1 MWYIK
6 VKACDD
12 FVLQYT
18 LLCSRVLYYYCR
30 QEVVVLPGNLIL
42 ATLKEHRGFSHSTTT
57 KTISRLIIT
66 SFFTLP
72 IAAPLHSTALS
83 SNSLPYQRT
92 FSGAAWEH
100 QHLICWHLQLH
111 RNDDILTSGQVG
123 GDSQRSLWEVWRCSR
138 CKLRPETS
146 NWQCTIW
153 PWASNLAGSDHSFS
167 GQTIQCAC
175 HASY

>member
-6 VKACDD
+6 VKAGD
-12 FVLQYT
+12 VVYYSHRPRRGGGG
-18 LLCSRVLYYYCR
+18 LCIRVLYYYCR

-42 ATLKEHRGFSHSTTT
+42 AMLKEHRASRYVLGTTT
-57 KTISRLIIT
+57 RKTISRLIIT
-66 SFFTLP
+66 SFFTSPPCRRFTL
-72 IAAPLHSTALS
+72 LS
-83 SNSLPYQRT
+83 LCSIYQRT

-138 CKLRPETS
+138 CKLSPETS
-146 NWQCTIW
+146 KWQCVIW
-153 PWASNLAGSDHSFS
+153 PLAIKNLDSFHFS
-167 GQTIQCAC
+167 KIR
-175 HASY
+175 